1 MKLTKHPLS
10 SAATVSTLV
19 IVVPWTFVATDKQKM
34 VLTVDARIGHP
45 RSAQWKS
52 QSNAVESRELHG
64 LRVLN
69 GSHVR
74 NGSQVHNGSQ
84 VRDESRVVRNGSQVP
99 SSSRYSRER
108 VGASRRSEF
117 VGAVYVNNLVIRTE
131 GAARCT
137 RIEIAPAYDASPAC
151 ATIGANARHLHTQ
164 LPYMQL
170 PDADP
175 VDSRFQVT
183 VPIPPLAEAFHM
195 SSRWLW
201 VVFQLLAIAS
211 ALLFGPGH

>member
-34 VLTVDARIGHP
+34 VLTIDARLGHP
-45 RSAQWKS
+45 RSARWKS

-69 GSHVR
+69 GSHMR
-74 NGSQVHNGSQ
+74 NGS
-84 VRDESRVVRNGSQVP
+84 RY
-99 SSSRYSRER
+99 SSSRLNSSGRL
-108 VGASRRSEF
+108 EF
-117 VGAVYVNNLVIRTE
+117 ANSAYVNNLQITTE
-131 GAARCT
+131 GAALCT
-137 RIEIAPAYDASPAC
+137 RIEIAPAYDASPAY
-151 ATIGANARHLHTQ
+151 ATIGANARRLHEQ
-164 LPYMQL
+164 PPDMQV
-170 PDADP
+170 PDVYP

-183 VPIPPLAEAFHM
+183 VPISQLSEAFHM

-201 VVFQLLAIAS
+201 VVFQLLAVAS
-211 ALLFGPGH
+211 ALLFGRGH